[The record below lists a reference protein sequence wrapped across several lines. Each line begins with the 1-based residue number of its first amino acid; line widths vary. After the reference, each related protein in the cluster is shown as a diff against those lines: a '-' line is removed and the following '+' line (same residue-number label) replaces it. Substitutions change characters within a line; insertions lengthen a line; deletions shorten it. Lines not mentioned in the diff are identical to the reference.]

1 MIQKKKYNG
10 GSEDYDDDDT
20 PIRNIRRSKKYRE
33 KVNRPW
39 HIVLMQG
46 LREIFSPEGVNVFE
60 YQDNLEQEIEMD
72 SRYNT
77 GNIIVAVILIILAF
91 VIIGFII
98 YYIYIFVNP
107 PIGNDLKEIFKT
119 VSSGDTAIKNLK
131 SLHINIPRDRLD
143 HIKSFDELAFILN
156 MPGGG
161 EKTTVDCMS
170 MKGGTNSN
178 ITFNP
183 VPPTAYA
190 PGTQIYNP
198 GIVTNSVDTYKSFG
212 ISSNM
217 MKIKIAS
224 FFRKFIYNNENYA
237 VFKLPKD
244 WATSSF
250 FGSIPNY
257 KLKEL
262 SDRSKNLLSNFL
274 SNNTT
279 EADFLF

>member
-1 MIQKKKYNG
+1 MI
-10 GSEDYDDDDT
+10 
-20 PIRNIRRSKKYRE
+20 
-33 KVNRPW
+33 
-39 HIVLMQG
+39 QG
-46 LREIFSPEGVNVFE
+46 LRELFSPEGVNVFE
-60 YQDNLEQEIEMD
+60 YQDSLEQEIEMD
-72 SRYNT
+72 NRYNEW
-77 GNIIVAVILIILAF
+77 NIVISILCILLCFSIIGLIIYF
-91 VIIGFII
+91 M
-98 YYIYIFVNP
+98 YIYISP

-119 VSSGDTAIKNLK
+119 ISTGDTAIKNLK

-143 HIKSFDELAFILN
+143 HIKSFDELAFILS

-170 MKGGTNSN
+170 MKGGSNSN

-183 VPPTAYA
+183 IPSTAYA
-190 PGTQIYNP
+190 PGTQIINP
-198 GIVTNSVDTYKSFG
+198 GIVNNSVDTYKSFG

-244 WATSSF
+244 WTTSTF

-257 KLKEL
+257 KLKEFF
-262 SDRSKNLLSNFL
+262 RQK
-274 SNNTT
+274 
-279 EADFLF
+279 